1 MFSIVEFVETREVAV
16 VCVNWIMDGNLCAWP
31 PFKRSESIISAVKKQ
46 LFPLK
51 SWGQYPIRIMKEYGT
66 YSEAAANLG
75 RAEMTSD
82 LSEAE
87 ATFIRRRSNVVS
99 RVTSDGESSESDVVP
114 MKLHTPKKR
123 KKASNVSRL
132 SLPIPPILKPNRIEP
147 HFSAESSCSTLP
159 SPSRVR
165 LVLNNYD
172 DKDKDLSTTQVRTP
186 TQDLYPSNTYSVPA
200 IRSPPG
206 VDPSVGFV
214 EQASPQVN
222 IISSADNKFR
232 QYVVRSLQSI
242 KTTLQQLAEAVTA
255 LTMQSTNHTES
266 LQAAT
271 FFNVPVSSYVEFCQ
285 LCDQL
290 KDNSA
295 EMDKL
300 TTILAGVG
308 GSDYKDATRK
318 VLRRIMRDEVA
329 LLFSM
334 LGRKQKRNFSTTVVR
349 DVVIG
354 AVRQSIK
361 PKPTESEVETVIA
374 EWLKHAKKRIPRVI
388 VQNNV
393 DNHDCA

>member
-16 VCVNWIMDGNLCAWP
+16 VCENWIMDGNLCAFP

-82 LSEAE
+82 LSETE
-87 ATFIRRRSNVVS
+87 ATFIRRGSNVVS

-114 MKLHTPKKR
+114 MKLYTPKKR

-165 LVLNNYD
+165 LGLNNYD

-186 TQDLYPSNTYSVPA
+186 TQDLYPSNTYSLPA

-206 VDPSVGFV
+206 VEPSVGFV
-214 EQASPQVN
+214 EQASPQ
-222 IISSADNKFR
+222 
-232 QYVVRSLQSI
+232 
-242 KTTLQQLAEAVTA
+242 
-255 LTMQSTNHTES
+255 
-266 LQAAT
+266 
-271 FFNVPVSSYVEFCQ
+271 
-285 LCDQL
+285 
-290 KDNSA
+290 
-295 EMDKL
+295 

-308 GSDYKDATRK
+308 GTDYKDATRK